1 MSENLKNQIIWDDFR
16 RGSKKALEL
25 IYEDH
30 YASLY
35 HYGKKFCKD
44 QDLVKDL
51 IQELFIELIDSGSK
65 LSPTDNIR
73 FYLLRALRH
82 KLIKQ
87 LAEKSKFS
95 ASVQEGSDFDLIDS
109 IESQLIIRETEDQL
123 RIRIISAIK
132 KLSAKQQEIIY
143 LRFYCDLSYT
153 EIAGVFDVN
162 IQTGRNL
169 MNRAISSLK
178 EDLKI
183 NSFTKHLILFCL
195 KLSV

>member
-1 MSENLKNQIIWDDFR
+1 MSENLKNHIIWDDFR
-16 RGSKKALEL
+16 RGSKKALEI
-25 IYEDH
+25 IYGDH
-30 YASLY
+30 YTSLY
-35 HYGKKFCKD
+35 HYGIKFCKD

-73 FYLLRALRH
+73 FYLLRALRN
-82 KLIKQ
+82 KLVKQ
-87 LAEKSKFS
+87 LSEKSKFS
-95 ASVQEGSDFDLIDS
+95 ASVQEVSDFDLIES
-109 IESQLIIRETEDQL
+109 IENQLIVCEAEDQL
-123 RIRIISAIK
+123 RSRIISAIK
-132 KLSAKQQEIIY
+132 RLSAKQQEIIY

-183 NSFTKHLILFCL
+183 NSYTKHLILFCL
-195 KLSV
+195 KLSI

>member
-65 LSPTDNIR
+65 LSPTDNIL
-73 FYLLRALRH
+73 FYLLRALRN
-82 KLIKQ
+82 KLVKQ
-87 LAEKSKFS
+87 LSEKSKFS
-95 ASVQEGSDFDLIDS
+95 ASVQEVSDFDLIES
-109 IESQLIIRETEDQL
+109 IENQLIVREDEDRL
-123 RIRIISAIK
+123 RSRIISAIK
-132 KLSAKQQEIIY
+132 RLSAKQQEIIY

-183 NSFTKHLILFCL
+183 NSYTKHLILFCL
-195 KLSV
+195 KLSI